1 MKKINNKLLFFLFI
15 SLSISLSFCCRSSF
29 AVYGSNINTRLKYLS
44 VIKRLTF
51 YKKELSLI
59 YSKISRKDSAINSLK
74 KKIKKDEKR
83 IKKIKEK
90 IKKYGLLI
98 EDLAEKIFIIHKEY
112 RLDGIISFKD
122 DSNAFIIN
130 YQLKI
135 LLKKEEEEFLWLVKR
150 KNKFLRLKK
159 YLKNEKNTFIDDIK
173 SIKHSKKR
181 LKRLISALNTY
192 INSLKINSDKNHS
205 VYLSKKPENIRRHNN
220 KHNKK
225 NGHLKRKVI
234 KLINNLKNKSRNS
247 GVIFQIIK

>member
-1 MKKINNKLLFFLFI
+1 MKYRF
-15 SLSISLSFCCRSSF
+15 
-29 AVYGSNINTRLKYLS
+29 

-59 YSKISRKDSAINSLK
+59 SSKISRLDSAVSNLK
-74 KKIKKDEKR
+74 KKIKNDEKQ
-83 IKKIKEK
+83 IKKIKKK

-98 EDLAEKIFIIHKEY
+98 EDLTEKIFIIDKEY
-112 RLDGIISFKD
+112 RLDGIMSFKD
-122 DSNAFIIN
+122 DSNAYIIN

-135 LLKKEEEEFLWLVKR
+135 LLKKEEEKFLRLVKR

-159 YLKNEKNTFIDDIK
+159 YLKNEKNTFIADVK
-173 SIKHSKKR
+173 SIKRSKKR

-205 VYLSKKPENIRRHNN
+205 VYRSEKPENMHIHN
-220 KHNKK
+220 KSHNKK
-225 NGHLKRKVI
+225 NRLLKHKVI